1 MPGARVEAPGAL
13 FDIGK
18 HIRFVPPFQESEV
31 DKYFMH
37 FDKIATSLK

>member
-1 MPGARVEAPGAL
+1 MPGARIEAPGAP

-18 HIRFVPPFQESEV
+18 HIRFVPLFQESEV

-37 FDKIATSLK
+37 FEKVAIPV